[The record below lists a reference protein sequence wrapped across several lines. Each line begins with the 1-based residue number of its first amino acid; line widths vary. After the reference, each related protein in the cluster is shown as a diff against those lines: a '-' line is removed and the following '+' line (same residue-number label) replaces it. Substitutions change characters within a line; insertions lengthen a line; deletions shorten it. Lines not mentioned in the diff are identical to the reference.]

1 MVRQRKFPIALKIKI
16 LEDYLSVQKD
26 ISELMDDLAVRSS
39 VIMIE
44 VKI

>member
-1 MVRQRKFPIALKIKI
+1 MGRQRKFPIELKIKI
-16 LEDYLSVQKD
+16 LEDYLSVQKG